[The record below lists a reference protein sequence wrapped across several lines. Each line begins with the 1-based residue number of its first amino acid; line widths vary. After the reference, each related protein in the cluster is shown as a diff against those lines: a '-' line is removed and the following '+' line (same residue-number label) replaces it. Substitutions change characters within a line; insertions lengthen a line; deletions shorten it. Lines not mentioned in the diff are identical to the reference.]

1 MRGFLDEAARQ
12 LYDRYGDEVSQ
23 LRLIFPSR
31 RSRLFF
37 TEALSRIIDK
47 PIWQPR
53 WTTLDE
59 LFAEASPLA
68 KSENIRLIS
77 ELYLIYSQYH
87 NESFDKFYFWGEV
100 LLSDFDMID
109 KYRVDASILFSNI
122 ADIKEL
128 EADISYMSEEQI
140 EIITKFWSTFSSGEE
155 LSREKQYFL
164 RVWKSL
170 STIYDRF
177 RQRLT
182 QLGIG
187 YTGMIQRSAVER
199 LKSGEYSFGGD
210 ERYIAIGFN
219 ALSECE
225 KSLFDTLHRA
235 NQIEFIWDT
244 DNYYTLNT
252 EQEAGLFIRKNIER
266 YGSSFTISRD
276 NFAREK
282 EIEVIAASSNVLQCK
297 YASKIIEELAKIG
310 PIDKESA
317 IILTDENMLTP
328 LLYALPTE
336 AGAVNVTM
344 GYPLKLS
351 LAHSL
356 IERLTALQ
364 GEARRHSN
372 GSLTFYYADVIALLA
387 HPYIDIADK
396 ELFISIEKQITQERL
411 ISVNS
416 EILCRTPL
424 LSLIFRECRDWGELS
439 AYLIE
444 VLSAVAQIPDPHNSS
459 EHRTEFL
466 ASITEHITALGNSLR
481 ECQIELSMAIYLSLL
496 RRQMQ
501 AIRTPFEGE
510 PLEGLQVMGILE
522 TRNIDFKNVII
533 LSMNDDNFPGNRL
546 TTPSYVPYNLR
557 AAYSIPTPEHHEGV
571 FAYYFYRLVQ
581 RAERVYML
589 YCSHADDK
597 STGEASR
604 YIYQLDYE
612 SPFTLKYRDVGVDV
626 NLYEQENIEIPKC
639 GKVVQALEE
648 YTRAESP
655 RTLSPSAINRYV
667 ACPMRF
673 YFYHIAHLR
682 TDDELSED
690 VDNSMFGNILHKTM
704 QNIYS
709 PLLGRE
715 LSDDKLQKIRS
726 NKEYIADVVE
736 GAMREVCKI
745 RDSVKS
751 GDIGGEMLLI
761 KDIIVKY
768 VADGVLRYDAAHND
782 FKTIGAEMKLD
793 YPIELEGGK
802 RIVLHGELDRVD
814 ELSSGALRVV
824 DYKSGGNHLEFKSID
839 ALFNGSPL
847 ERQGHIIQTLT
858 YSMMLHHS
866 TGKRVVPSL
875 YYVRFMHADSYSPLL
890 VDSSN
895 KTKED
900 DGKIADIGAVSE
912 EFEAQLQQVLSS
924 LFDLTTPFRQAE
936 DREKSCTFCDFKDI
950 CRT

>member
-1 MRGFLDEAARQ
+1 MQGFLDEAARL
-12 LYDRYGDEVSQ
+12 LYDRYGDEISQ

-31 RSRLFF
+31 RSRIFF
-37 TEALSRIIDK
+37 THSLSKIIDK

-59 LFAEASPLA
+59 LFAEATPLA
-68 KSENIRLIS
+68 KGENVRLIS
-77 ELYLIYSQYH
+77 ELYLIYKQYH
-87 NESFDKFYFWGEV
+87 KESFDKFYFWGEV
-100 LLSDFDMID
+100 LLADFDMID

-128 EADISYMSEEQI
+128 EADISYMSEEQLN
-140 EIITKFWSTFSSGEE
+140 IIAKFWSTFSSSEE

-170 STIYDRF
+170 SAIYDQF
-177 RQRLT
+177 RKRLEE
-182 QLGIG
+182 LGIG

-199 LKSGEYSFGGD
+199 LKGGD
-210 ERYIAIGFN
+210 HTFSSDEQYVAVGFN

-225 KSLFDTLHRA
+225 KSLFDTLSKSK
-235 NQIEFIWDT
+235 QIEFIWDT
-244 DNYYTLNT
+244 DDYYTLNT

-266 YGSSFTISRD
+266 YSSSFSISRD
-276 NFAREK
+276 NFAKEK
-282 EIEVIAASSNVLQCK
+282 DIEVIAASSNVLQCK

-310 PIDKESA
+310 PIDKETA

-328 LLYALPTE
+328 LLYALPSQ

-351 LAHSL
+351 LSYSL
-356 IERLTALQ
+356 VERLTALQ
-364 GEARRHSN
+364 SQARRHSN
-372 GSLTFYYADVIALLA
+372 GTFSFYYADVIALLA

-396 ELFISIEKQITQERL
+396 ELFRSIEKQITLERL
-411 ISVNS
+411 ISIDS
-416 EILCRTPL
+416 ELLCRTPL
-424 LSLIFRECRDWGELS
+424 LSLIFRECKSWSELS
-439 AYLIE
+439 VYLIE
-444 VLSAVAQIPDPHNSS
+444 VLSAVVQIPDPQNNS
-459 EHRTEFL
+459 EHRTEFI
-466 ASITEHITALGNSLR
+466 ASITEHIAMLGNSL
-481 ECQIELSMAIYLSLL
+481 EKCQIELSMAIYLSLL
-496 RRQMQ
+496 RRQLQ
-501 AIRTPFEGE
+501 AIRIPFEGE

-546 TTPSYVPYNLR
+546 TAPSYVPYNLR

-571 FAYYFYRLVQ
+571 YAYYFYRLIQ
-581 RAERVYML
+581 RAEKVYML

-604 YIYQLDYE
+604 YIYQMDYE
-612 SPFTLKYRDVGVDV
+612 SPFELKYRDVGVDV
-626 NLYEQENIEIPKC
+626 NLYEQSNIEIEKS
-639 GKVVQALEE
+639 GKVAQALEE
-648 YTRAESP
+648 YLREESP
-655 RTLSPSAINRYV
+655 RTLSPSAINRYI

-704 QNIYS
+704 QNIYK
-709 PLLGRE
+709 PLLGKE
-715 LSDDKLQKIRS
+715 LSGDTLHKIRS
-726 NKEYIADVVE
+726 DREYVSAVVE
-736 GAMREVCKI
+736 GAIREVCKI

-751 GDIGGEMLLI
+751 SEIGGEILLI
-761 KDIIVKY
+761 KDIITKY

-782 FKTIGAEMKLD
+782 FSTIGAEMKLD
-793 YPIELEGGK
+793 YPIALDGDK

-814 ELSSGALRVV
+814 KLASGALRVV

-839 ALFNGSPL
+839 SLFNGSPL

-858 YSMMLHHS
+858 YSLMLHHS
-866 TGKRVVPSL
+866 EDKRVVPSL
-875 YYVRFMHADSYSPLL
+875 YYVRFMHSEDYSPLL
-890 VDSSN
+890 VDRSA
-895 KTKED
+895 ED
-900 DGKIADIGAVSE
+900 KDGAIADIGAVSE
-912 EFEAQLQQVLSS
+912 EFEANLKATLSE
-924 LFDLTTPFRQAE
+924 LFDCSTPFRQAE
-936 DREKSCTFCDFKDI
+936 DREMSCTYCDFKDI
-950 CRT
+950 CRS